1 MRRLRSADRGRG
13 WESGNQSALLYS
25 YESSRAVFRTARLL
39 PRSTDRGRLT
49 SSVAIKNVLIMQ
61 SAKRFGLSCALALPL
76 KDQFDVDYAR
86 LAAHAHRALESGC
99 SSVTVFGTTGEGA
112 SLSLTERERAL
123 DALAAAGINLR
134 HLVIGGVTAA
144 SIGDV
149 VEQVQLLLDRDC
161 RGVLLAPPF
170 YFKNVTD
177 EGLYRWFSRV
187 FETMG
192 RRARN
197 ILLYHIPSVTEVALS
212 ASLIR
217 RLKTAFPN
225 VVEGVKDSGS
235 EWTYTETLFGIHDDL
250 LILIGNERHL
260 ASGIRLGAQGAISGL
275 ANLCPQILVKVI
287 ETGEEDS
294 RVGELANELLKF
306 PFTPGVKALLA
317 HRSQGS
323 CVA

>member
-1 MRRLRSADRGRG
+1 
-13 WESGNQSALLYS
+13 
-25 YESSRAVFRTARLL
+25 
-39 PRSTDRGRLT
+39 
-49 SSVAIKNVLIMQ
+49 MQ

-76 KDQFDVDYAR
+76 KDQFDIDCER
-86 LAAHAHRALESGC
+86 LGAHAHRALDSGC

-112 SLSLTERERAL
+112 SLSLAERETIL
-123 DALAAAGINLR
+123 DALLAAGINLR
-134 HLVIGGVTAA
+134 GQVIGGVAGA

-149 VEQVQLLLDRDC
+149 VEQAQMLLDRDC
-161 RGVLLAPPF
+161 RGTLLAPPF

-192 RRARN
+192 PRARN

-212 ASLIR
+212 ASLIS

-235 EWTYTETLFGIHDDL
+235 EWTYTEKLFGIHDDL
-250 LILIGNERHL
+250 LVLIGNERHL
-260 ASGIRLGAQGAISGL
+260 ARGIRLGAQGAISGL
-275 ANLCPQILVKVI
+275 ANLCPQILVKLI

-294 RVGELANELLKF
+294 RVDELATELLKF

-317 HRSQGS
+317 HRTQDPAWLDVRPPLVSLSVSEAAGLVHA
-323 CVA
+323 CERILAN